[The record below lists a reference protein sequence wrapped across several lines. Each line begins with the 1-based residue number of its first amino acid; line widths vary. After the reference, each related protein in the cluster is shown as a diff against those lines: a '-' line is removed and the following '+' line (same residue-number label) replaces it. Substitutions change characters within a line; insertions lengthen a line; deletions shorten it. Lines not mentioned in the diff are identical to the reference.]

1 MTEPS
6 LDLDKPN
13 AVGALDRLT
22 TNVALSLIA
31 VVPTFLTYIFRP
43 WRLADLIRMDDPE
56 GRSGMML
63 APGAFFP
70 LSLVMSLIAGALLTT
85 PEIASNNGAYL
96 GPGLALSIQ
105 SAVSEDD
112 VWKTIAIIMPI
123 YGVAVVIRNA
133 GSILTRWTHGDWTL
147 RVSVRAVFY
156 VTGTFVSWVILSTA
170 AVDLI
175 RVSTGNT
182 DLVNLLLS
190 FIVIPSLG
198 VMVWMYFWFLRNN
211 GATSL
216 VRSGVLSA
224 AMLALTLLSA
234 IGVFIAVAI

>member
-13 AVGALDRLT
+13 AVGTLDRLT

-31 VVPTFLTYIFRP
+31 VVPTFFACIFRP
-43 WRLADLIRMDDPE
+43 WRLATLIRQDDPE
-56 GRSGMML
+56 GRCGMLL

-70 LSLVMSLIAGALLTT
+70 LSLLVSMIAGALLTT

-105 SAVSEDD
+105 SAVSEGD

-123 YGVAVVIRNA
+123 YGVAVLVGTA
-133 GSILTRWTHGDWTL
+133 GSILKYWTHGDWTL
-147 RVSVRAVFY
+147 RVSLRAVFY
-156 VTGTFVSWVILSTA
+156 VAGAFVSWVILSTA
-170 AVDLI
+170 AIDLI

-182 DLVNLLLS
+182 ELVNLLLS
-190 FIVIPSLG
+190 LVGLPSIG
-198 VMVWMYFWFLRNN
+198 GMAWMYFWFLRND
-211 GATSL
+211 GAISR
-216 VRSGVLSA
+216 VRSGILSG
-224 AMLALTLLSA
+224 AMLVLTILSV
-234 IGVFIAVAI
+234 IGVFLAVAI